1 MYKIKHKVYNNLY
14 LFELWLFNEES
25 RGNQQSGRRSRLNT
39 KYMDEIHYKGWM
51 EAAQDFS

>member
-39 KYMDEIHYKGWM
+39 KYMD
-51 EAAQDFS
+51 